1 MNKLSK
7 IIVTGGAGFIGG
19 HLVSELISR
28 KHEVL
33 VIDNLYSGRRE
44 HVPRSVQFL
53 DLDLALADEV
63 TVFEVIRG
71 FRPDAVIHLAAIH
84 YIPHC
89 MANPAETFLA
99 NVRSTDVI
107 ARALRGLPTRK
118 LIAASTAD
126 VYPLLDQVHKE
137 TETPAP
143 SNPYGLSKFLL
154 EEIIAGAAR
163 TNPALSC
170 VALRIF
176 NVYGPRDTNPHVIP
190 RIIDL
195 LHGPSPEI
203 RMGAI
208 ETTRDFIHV
217 EDVVKAIYAALT
229 HQFERYE
236 VFNVGTGRA
245 TSIRDVLKILLGTA
259 GDKRPVIQDK
269 DLFRT
274 YDRASLTS
282 DISKI
287 TQTLNWRPMVGLEEG
302 LAHLLRQTVS
312 LPPRSIPSRP
322 LAEF

>member
-1 MNKLSK
+1 VNKLSK

-19 HLVSELISR
+19 HLVSELVSR
-28 KHEVL
+28 EHEVL
-33 VIDNLYSGRRE
+33 VVDNLYSGRRE
-44 HVPRSVQFL
+44 HVPGGVGFL
-53 DLDLALADEV
+53 NLDLALADET

-71 FRPDAVIHLAAIH
+71 FRPDAIIHLAAIH

-89 MANPAETFLA
+89 LANPADTFLA

-107 ARALRGLPTRK
+107 ARALRGLPTRR

-126 VYPLLDQVHKE
+126 VYPLLDQLHNE
-137 TETPAP
+137 SETPAP
-143 SNPYGLSKFLL
+143 TNPYGLSKFLL

-163 TNPALSC
+163 TNRALSC

-190 RIIDL
+190 RIIEL

-229 HQFERYE
+229 HQSEKYE

-245 TSIRDVLKILLGTA
+245 TSIRHVLNILLGAT

-269 DLFRT
+269 DLFRA

-282 DISKI
+282 DITKI
-287 TQTLNWRPMVGLEEG
+287 TQALDWRPTVALEEG
-302 LAHLLRQTVS
+302 LARLVQQTFAV
-312 LPPRSIPSRP
+312 PPPAFPARP
-322 LAEF
+322 LMEF